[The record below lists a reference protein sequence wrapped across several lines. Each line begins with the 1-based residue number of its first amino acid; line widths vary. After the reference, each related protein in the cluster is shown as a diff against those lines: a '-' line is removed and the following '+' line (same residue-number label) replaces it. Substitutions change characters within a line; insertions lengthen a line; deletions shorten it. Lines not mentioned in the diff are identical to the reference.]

1 MPNVAQQ
8 PFPLNP
14 RILDAVLTHIK
25 HSPISNGGI
34 VMRRYFN
41 NVHLHLRQANKR
53 EKINCGCFVRICE
66 DRRHIKYV
74 RKQSVG
80 ATVWRR
86 KKFMWHSWRQTAKS
100 P

>member
-25 HSPISNGGI
+25 HSSISNGGI

-41 NVHLHLRQANKR
+41 IVHLHLRQANKR
-53 EKINCGCFVRICE
+53 ERINSGALLGFATT
-66 DRRHIKYV
+66 
-74 RKQSVG
+74 VG
-80 ATVWRR
+80 T
-86 KKFMWHSWRQTAKS
+86 
-100 P
+100 

>member
-25 HSPISNGGI
+25 HSSISNGGI

-41 NVHLHLRQANKR
+41 NVHLHLKQANKR
-53 EKINCGCFVRICE
+53 EKVNLGCFVRICE
-66 DRRHIKYV
+66 DRRHIKYI
-74 RKQSVG
+74 RSSQWGQLFGEKRSLCG
-80 ATVWRR
+80 THEG
-86 KKFMWHSWRQTAKS
+86 K
-100 P
+100 

>member
-25 HSPISNGGI
+25 HLPIGNGSV
-34 VMRRYFN
+34 VMRRYYN

-53 EKINCGCFVRICE
+53 EKINWGYFVRFCE
-66 DRRHIKYV
+66 E
-74 RKQSVG
+74 
-80 ATVWRR
+80 W
-86 KKFMWHSWRQTAKS
+86 
-100 P
+100 